1 MKRRLSALL
10 AFSAL
15 SAVAA
20 PAFSQDVME
29 LLRAD
34 LRTTKTAII
43 TEAMGMDGPTSDV
56 FWPIYREYEAE
67 LVVLNDEALAMIK
80 DYAANYGTMTDEVA
94 KDLLKRGFK
103 VRESRT
109 KLLKKYSGKME
120 KSLSPRVAARWVQCE
135 HAIAAVLDLQLAD
148 ELPLMK

>member
-1 MKRRLSALL
+1 MKKTLFAL
-10 AFSAL
+10 AAVCAL

-20 PAFSQDVME
+20 PAFSQDVTE

-43 TEAMGMDGPTSDV
+43 TEAMALDGPQSDV

-67 LVVLNDEALAMIK
+67 LVTLNDEALAMIK
-80 DYAANYGTMTDEVA
+80 DYAANYSTMTDELA

-103 VRESRT
+103 VRENRT

-120 KSLSPRVAARWVQCE
+120 KSLSPRIAARWVQAE
-135 HAIAAVLDLQLAD
+135 HAIAAVVDLQLAE